1 MGDAPTGGQRWPGTP
16 FRPHVAQHE
25 QVYPKSALL
34 LVIASWLTVRWWFSS
49 RRHFC
54 ASQPKGFSLNWVK
67 KIYIMGR
74 IGRKW
79 GGSV

>member
-16 FRPHVAQHE
+16 FHPHVAQHE
-25 QVYPKSALL
+25 QVYPKSTLL